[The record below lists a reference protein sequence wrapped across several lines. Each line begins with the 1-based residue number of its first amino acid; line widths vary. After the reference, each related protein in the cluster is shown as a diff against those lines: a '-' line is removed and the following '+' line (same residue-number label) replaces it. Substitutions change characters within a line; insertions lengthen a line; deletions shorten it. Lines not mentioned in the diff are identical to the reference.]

1 MSHPFSE
8 NVFSWTGY
16 PVHEMY
22 LWGENEYGV
31 GIYNMDNNS
40 CPFHEIKRNAT
51 FLRYVDM
58 IYSFSKSE

>member
-22 LWGENEYGV
+22 HWGENEYGI
-31 GIYNMDNNS
+31 GIYNIDNNS
-40 CPFHEIKRNAT
+40 YPLHKMEIRI
-51 FLRYVDM
+51 
-58 IYSFSKSE
+58 IYFKK